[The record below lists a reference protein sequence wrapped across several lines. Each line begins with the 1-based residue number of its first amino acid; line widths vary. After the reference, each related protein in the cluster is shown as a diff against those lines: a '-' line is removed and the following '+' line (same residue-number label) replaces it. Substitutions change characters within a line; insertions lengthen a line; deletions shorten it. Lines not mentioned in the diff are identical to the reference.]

1 MVYGES
7 SSSSTSLHTYGAL
20 PYYQIHFVVKGN
32 GKMFEELLLARTRKR
47 VRGLVSKRVEDVWW
61 EGGKIA
67 ERLNTDSRLKQL
79 LLTVLKHDDDI
90 FIDPVE
96 NAVRIYT
103 RFKIESEVMRYLTK
117 DAIEAYNIIAGH
129 IKGIMRE
136 FE

>member
-1 MVYGES
+1 MMEDNS
-7 SSSSTSLHTYGAL
+7 PNIHTYGAL
-20 PYYQIHFVVKGN
+20 PFYQIHFVVKGN

-47 VRGLVSKRVEDVWW
+47 VKGVIKKSVEDVWW

-67 ERLNTDSRLKQL
+67 ERLNSDSRLKHL
-79 LLTVLKHDDDI
+79 LLSVLKDDDDI

-103 RFKIESEVMRYLTK
+103 RFKMESDLTRHLSK
-117 DAIEAYNIIAGH
+117 EAIEAYNIIAGH
-129 IKGIMRE
+129 VKSIMKE